1 MHAAPPEMGYQEH
14 PPEQHLLPPP
24 AAPGSS
30 TTVPLPLPFPGWS
43 PEFSLIPAGSS
54 CPHGPDEP
62 PGGPQAEQIFHLV
75 PPPAE
80 LAQSLRPARATT
92 ATSATAATT
101 ARPRDS
107 DYEVEAPGR
116 GHVRAIDNQYTPL

>member
-1 MHAAPPEMGYQEH
+1 MHAAPPEMGCQER
-14 PPEQHLLPPP
+14 PPDQHLLPPP

-30 TTVPLPLPFPGWS
+30 TTVPLPLPLPGWS

-62 PGGPQAEQIFHLV
+62 PQAEQIFHLV

-92 ATSATAATT
+92 ATTATT